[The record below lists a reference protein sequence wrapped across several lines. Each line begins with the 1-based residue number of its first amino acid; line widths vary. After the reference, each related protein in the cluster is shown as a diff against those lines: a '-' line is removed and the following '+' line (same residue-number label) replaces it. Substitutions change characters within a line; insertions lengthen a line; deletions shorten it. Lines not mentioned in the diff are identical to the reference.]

1 MKCHQTLHGAFLKRN
16 VMQYDYQNYPAHFI
30 GSVAYHYQEVLH
42 EAAQELGVQ
51 IGVIVKSPM
60 QGLMTFHNS

>member
-1 MKCHQTLHGAFLKRN
+1 
-16 VMQYDYQNYPAHFI
+16 MQYDYQNYPAHFI